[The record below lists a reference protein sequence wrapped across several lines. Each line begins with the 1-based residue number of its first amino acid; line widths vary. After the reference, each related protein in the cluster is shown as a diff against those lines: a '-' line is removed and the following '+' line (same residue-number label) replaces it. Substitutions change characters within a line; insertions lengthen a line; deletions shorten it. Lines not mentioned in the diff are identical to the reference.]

1 MRRSNAHTPRKFVSW
16 SMLPLSLFLLTLF
29 LSACDSIPAPPST
42 PTATTEDIPTPT
54 LVAVK
59 PPPTVVSS
67 TPVPTKPPT
76 VVDTPVPPL
85 PATLSPTPVLP
96 TPIDAATAAV
106 NPQFSTPDPLSLTPW
121 VPPTALAGTPIP
133 GAVATLTAAPRLPTG
148 TLTILNA
155 AGEKVLLRVEIAG
168 TEPSRELG
176 LMFRDQM
183 APNAGM
189 LFDFG
194 VETTSGFW
202 MQNTILPLSIAF
214 IKADGTIINIADM
227 QPLDTTIIPAS
238 GAYSYALEA
247 NQGFFTVH
255 NIVTGSKAL
264 LPVVPDK

>member
-1 MRRSNAHTPRKFVSW
+1 MRRNYAELPRRSLLW
-16 SMLPLSLFLLTLF
+16 SLLLLSLS
-29 LSACDSIPAPPST
+29 LSACDSIPAPPSSTVT
-42 PTATTEDIPTPT
+42 PATISTPT

-59 PPPTVVSS
+59 PAPTAISS
-67 TPVPTKPPT
+67 TPVQSIPTAAA
-76 VVDTPVPPL
+76 DTPV
-85 PATLSPTPVLP
+85 ATLPTTVPPTPVSPTPMDAP
-96 TPIDAATAAV
+96 TATV

-121 VPPTALAGTPIP
+121 VPPTALAGTPIA
-133 GAVATLTAAPRLPTG
+133 GAVATLTAAPSLPTG

-155 AGEKVLLRVEIAG
+155 AGEKVQIRVEIAG

-183 APNAGM
+183 APDAGM

-202 MQNTILPLSIAF
+202 MKNTILPLSIAF
-214 IKADGTIINIADM
+214 MKADGTIINLADM
-227 QPLDTTIIPAS
+227 QPLDTTIIPAA
-238 GAYSYALEA
+238 GAYTYALEA
-247 NQGFFTVH
+247 NQGFFQEH

>member
-1 MRRSNAHTPRKFVSW
+1 MDA
-16 SMLPLSLFLLTLF
+16 
-29 LSACDSIPAPPST
+29 
-42 PTATTEDIPTPT
+42 PTAT
-54 LVAVK
+54 
-59 PPPTVVSS
+59 
-67 TPVPTKPPT
+67 
-76 VVDTPVPPL
+76 
-85 PATLSPTPVLP
+85 
-96 TPIDAATAAV
+96 V

-133 GAVATLTAAPRLPTG
+133 GAIATLTAAPRLPTG

-155 AGEKVLLRVEIAG
+155 FGEKVQVHVEIAG

-183 APNAGM
+183 APDAGM

-214 IKADGTIINIADM
+214 IKADGTIINVADM
-227 QPLDTTIIPAS
+227 QPLDTTIIPAA
-238 GAYSYALEA
+238 GAYTYALEA
-247 NQGFFTVH
+247 NQGFFKVN

-264 LPVVPDK
+264 LPIVPDN